1 MKKDSKFIGLGYKK
15 TDIKDL
21 DDLTEYV
28 SANKSIQDMIRIKD
42 RIGKAKENL
51 KKAEKYIL
59 IANCITYLS
68 TKIQLF
74 YCQLQ
79 I

>member
-51 KKAEKYIL
+51 KKAEKYI
-59 IANCITYLS
+59 
-68 TKIQLF
+68 
-74 YCQLQ
+74 
-79 I
+79 